1 VNQVELPGSRRST
14 PQLGFGCA
22 YLTPENSNVLEAAY
36 DAGVRHFDVARSYGS
51 GLTEGMLGRFLRRHR
66 AEITLT
72 SKYGIRPP
80 FSHPLHAA
88 ARAIL
93 KPLVR
98 RLRRRPVIESKL
110 GAAVLSNQKASF
122 TGAEAMSSL
131 NLSLRNLGVDRLDI
145 FLMHEAQPADLADPS
160 LFAVLQDAVRAGK
173 IGAFGVGGKAA
184 HLDQLRTERP
194 GFCQVLQHDWNPL
207 LPTRPYPDNFQI
219 LYRVYGG
226 PARQLRSEFTTD
238 PGLLRQWSNEV
249 GLDLATPG
257 LLEQLFL
264 RAAVALRPEA
274 LILFSSTQAQHVL
287 ANVRAASERSLE
299 AAALKLLERARRC
312 TAGIAL

>member
-1 VNQVELPGSRRST
+1 VNQVELPGSLRST

-22 YLTPENSNVLEAAY
+22 YLTPENINVLEAAY
-36 DAGVRHFDVARSYGS
+36 DAGIRHFDVARSYGS

-98 RLRRRPVIESKL
+98 RIRRKPVIESKL
-110 GAAVLSNQKASF
+110 GAAVLSNQKAAF

-145 FLMHEAQPADLADPS
+145 FLMHEAEPADLTDPS
-160 LFAVLQDAVRAGK
+160 LMAALQDAVGAGK

-184 HLDQLRTERP
+184 HLDRLRTEQP
-194 GFCQVLQHDWNPL
+194 GFCGVLQYDWDPL
-207 LPTRPYPDNFQI
+207 QPAPHHPATMHI
-219 LYRVYGG
+219 LYRVYRE
-226 PARQLRSEFTTD
+226 PARELRGAFSAD
-238 PGLLRQWSNEV
+238 PGLLQQWSDAI
-249 GLDLATPG
+249 GLDLAAPA

-264 RAAVALRPEA
+264 RAAIALRPEA

-287 ANVRAASERSLE
+287 ANVRAASEKSLE
-299 AAALKLLERARRC
+299 PAALELLERTRRWRAGEAR
-312 TAGIAL
+312 